1 VTPRPRKATD
11 EEIFGA
17 TQRVMARLAP
27 GEWTLADI
35 AAEAGLTAGALVQ
48 RFGSKRG
55 LMVALTEAWSKSAP
69 RFFKQIRQDSDS
81 PLEALRVYAD
91 CMAEIGQ
98 SPSAFAHHL
107 SYLQL
112 DLTDPEL
119 HRHVQAQSAAA
130 RAAIRELLEDA
141 IAAGELRN
149 DVASERLARMVEV
162 TLSGSLMTWAFYQDG
177 DARTWMRNDLDS
189 VLQPYVTER
198 QTGGKRVARIRK
210 GK

>member
-1 VTPRPRKATD
+1 MTPRPRKASN
-11 EEIFGA
+11 EEIFAA
-17 TQRVMARLAP
+17 TQRIMARLAP

-55 LMVALTEAWSKSAP
+55 LMVALTEAWSQSAP
-69 RFFKQIRQDSDS
+69 YFLEQIRDGSDS

-91 CMAEIGQ
+91 CMAELGQ
-98 SPSAFAHHL
+98 SPSVFAHHL

-119 HRHVQAQSAAA
+119 HKHVRAQSVAS
-130 RAAIRELLEDA
+130 RAAIRALLDDA
-141 IAAGELRN
+141 VAAGELRN
-149 DVASERLARMVEV
+149 DVDSERLARMVEV

-177 DARTWMRNDLDS
+177 DARSWMRNDLES
-189 VLQPYVTER
+189 VLQPYVMQQ
-198 QTGGKRVARIRK
+198 QTGAKRVTRIRK
-210 GK
+210 GR